1 MKRNDSHRI
10 LSKMTREHNNPY
22 LALQLA
28 HKSAPKQYKEKQTRE
43 QPIKGITAEVFSHVP
58 VYTDNKR
65 SNYANK
71 EVEQTNHFINSKR
84 RTKNG

>member
-10 LSKMTREHNNPY
+10 LSKMTREHNNPC

-28 HKSAPKQYKEKQTRE
+28 HKSAPKQY
-43 QPIKGITAEVFSHVP
+43 IKGITAEVFSHVP
-58 VYTDNKR
+58 VSTDNKR

-71 EVEQTNHFINSKR
+71 EVEQTNHFINNKR